1 MPFQKFYSLQPN
13 TALIPISDRASQ
25 FRSQRIPF
33 PNNPSSLNC
42 LAWKKNNRV
51 FRDQWELAQRLMDE
65 LHDEAVLWMTGSQLS
80 MGAGNDP
87 VFHFSDLLFRQIN
100 CITAPIFTIHSRRR
114 TSWSNALYLLTSTSK
129 SPRTQ
134 DNTSDGTYIAVQFQ
148 GHAWSTRFQKA
159 FDFLWNCHARSRTFL
174 LVGFLGGWGQDAA
187 AGSFN

>member
-1 MPFQKFYSLQPN
+1 MGTQQNKPVKETFASKKRMMADWILQGYSDLV
-13 TALIPISDRASQ
+13 PISDRASQ

-114 TSWSNALYLLTSTSK
+114 TSWSNALYLL
-129 SPRTQ
+129 P
-134 DNTSDGTYIAVQFQ
+134 QFQ
-148 GHAWSTRFQKA
+148 TKA
-159 FDFLWNCHARSRTFL
+159 TP
-174 LVGFLGGWGQDAA
+174 
-187 AGSFN
+187 